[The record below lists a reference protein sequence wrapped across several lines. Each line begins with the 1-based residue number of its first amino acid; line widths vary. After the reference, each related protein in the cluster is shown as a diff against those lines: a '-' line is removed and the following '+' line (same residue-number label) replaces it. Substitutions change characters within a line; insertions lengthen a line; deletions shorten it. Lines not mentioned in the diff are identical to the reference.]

1 MRAAH
6 FVGDGQ
12 PAAAATARDRFSGL
26 YERHCHA
33 VYNHSFPRVGS
44 WSLAE
49 EMTAAT
55 FLTAWR
61 RWATAPEAA
70 DDALPWLLAIANNML
85 RNTHRAQRRY
95 AAALARIGRPGVV
108 ADPAETVAARVDAE
122 RQMAAAL
129 PILDRLPARQRA
141 VIELCVGA
149 GLTTAQAAAALGIP
163 AGTVKSRLSRGLSRL
178 RRELGQQDPGQQ
190 DPGQQDPRK

>member
-6 FVGDGQ
+6 IVGDGQ
-12 PAAAATARDRFSGL
+12 AAVAASARDRFSAL
-26 YERHCHA
+26 YEQHCHA
-33 VYNHSFPRVGS
+33 VYNHCFRRVGS

-49 EMTAAT
+49 EITAAT

-61 RWATAPEAA
+61 RWDTAPEAA
-70 DDALPWLLAIANNML
+70 DGALPWLLAIANNML
-85 RNTHRAQRRY
+85 RNTNRAQRRY
-95 AAALARIGRPGVV
+95 AAALARIERPGVV

-129 PILDRLPARQRA
+129 PIMGRLPARQRA

-149 GLTTAQAAAALGIP
+149 GLTVSQAAAALGVP

-178 RRELGQQDPGQQ
+178 RQELSRHELGQLDE
-190 DPGQQDPRK
+190 RT

>member
-1 MRAAH
+1 MRAVH
-6 FVGDGQ
+6 FVGDGRVE
-12 PAAAATARDRFSGL
+12 AAASARDRFSAL
-26 YERHCHA
+26 YEQHCHA
-33 VYNHSFPRVGS
+33 VYNYCFRRVGS

-61 RWATAPEAA
+61 RRAATPEAA

-85 RNTHRAQRRY
+85 RNTRRAQRRY
-95 AAALARIGRPGVV
+95 AAALARIGKPEAV

-129 PILDRLPARQRA
+129 PILGTLPARERA

-149 GLTTAQAAAALGIP
+149 GLTSSQAATALGIP

-178 RRELGQQDPGQQ
+178 RRELGQQDTG
-190 DPGQQDPRK
+190 K